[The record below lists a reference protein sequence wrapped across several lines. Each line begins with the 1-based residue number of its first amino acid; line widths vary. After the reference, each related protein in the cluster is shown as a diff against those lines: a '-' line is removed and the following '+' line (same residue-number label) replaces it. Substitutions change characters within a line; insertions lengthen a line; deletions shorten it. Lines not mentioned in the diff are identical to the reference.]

1 MYVYPTTFETPM
13 SKLLNI
19 VYIMLLVLVA
29 FLMISLAVYQRLVA
43 DEVTKF
49 KPKTYKIS
57 MAVMGGVAIVLLC
70 LFLVGLIFP
79 AKSAS

>member
-1 MYVYPTTFETPM
+1 
-13 SKLLNI
+13 
-19 VYIMLLVLVA
+19 
-29 FLMISLAVYQRLVA
+29 MISLAVYQRLVA